1 MMLRLNRFLAGAH
14 MSGLEEFYVSMN
26 EVAEMEELGHFQQL
40 RILELGST
48 RPQYCVASEGH
59 YLSQNGVSE
68 LEGISTLGDIWLL
81 RWIDVCSLEDLCLK
95 TAK

>member
-1 MMLRLNRFLAGAH
+1 MMLPAESLSRWSAH
-14 MSGLEEFYVSMN
+14 VRSR
-26 EVAEMEELGHFQQL
+26 VAEMEELDHFQQL

-68 LEGISTLGDIWLL
+68 LEGISTLGDNL
-81 RWIDVCSLEDLCLK
+81 VTSLD
-95 TAK
+95 